1 MASDQVLHRRRLR
14 RANLR
19 PGWPQRALALVAL
32 LAAVAS
38 LVFIE
43 RIAIAEALTTAF
55 WTNPLLAG
63 GVLAA
68 RDNFVVQVDG
78 TPIAFHVTPSCS
90 AAVLLA
96 PALLVY
102 GVILLIRRIAFLR
115 AVVAAI
121 VMVAVIVATNQL
133 RLGLIG
139 WASQT
144 WGMDAGYQI
153 PHRYVGSALAIV
165 GFCAAIAL
173 LFLLTSGKR
182 RADRS
187 RLAA

>member
-1 MASDQVLHRRRLR
+1 MSSDQLRRRHR
-14 RANLR
+14 SREQWDR
-19 PGWPQRALALVAL
+19 PGWAQRVLAIVAI

-43 RIAIAEALTTAF
+43 GIAVAEALATAF
-55 WTNPLLAG
+55 WTNPLFAG
-63 GVLAA
+63 GVVAA
-68 RDNFVVQVDG
+68 RDNFVVQVGG

-102 GVILLIRRIAFLR
+102 GAILLIRRIPLSR
-115 AVVAAI
+115 ALLAGATMI
-121 VMVAVIVATNQL
+121 VVIVVTNQL

-144 WGMDAGYQI
+144 WGMDLGYQI
-153 PHRYVGSALAIV
+153 SHRYVGSAIAIV
-165 GFCAAIAL
+165 GFTAGLVL
-173 LFLLTSGKR
+173 LVRLTNGKL
-182 RADRS
+182 RS
-187 RLAA
+187 RRTRAV

>member
-1 MASDQVLHRRRLR
+1 MSSDQLRRRSR
-14 RANLR
+14 TRNTATR
-19 PGWPQRALALVAL
+19 PGWGQRSLAVVAI

-43 RIAIAEALTTAF
+43 WIATTEALVTAF

-102 GVILLIRRIAFLR
+102 GAILLIRRIALPR
-115 AVVAAI
+115 AVVAAV
-121 VMVAVIVATNQL
+121 VMIAVIFVTNQL

-144 WGMDAGYQI
+144 WGMDVGYEI
-153 PHRYVGSALAIV
+153 SHRYVGSALAIV
-165 GFCAAIAL
+165 GFCVGVAL
-173 LFLLTSGKR
+173 LFILTGAGSRSR
-182 RADRS
+182 RAGV
-187 RLAA
+187 AA